1 LLEFAQYKD
10 SPDYP
15 GLTPRRLDGEGAMS
29 DPIMTV
35 FCIAAGSGLRFYQLA
50 ALLWWILQQKPPTNA
65 PPPG

>member
-1 LLEFAQYKD
+1 
-10 SPDYP
+10 
-15 GLTPRRLDGEGAMS
+15 MS